1 MNTLSQSGRG
11 SSALRASVRGGIAG
25 ATRDWCGGP
34 SSPRVRGASADA
46 LLLIANPHS
55 GGGSSATKVAE
66 VETELRKRGIGYQ
79 LNLASNLENAERL
92 SREANR
98 AGSPVVVAV
107 GGDGTINRVLNG
119 FYDEDG
125 NLVSRAAFGVI
136 HTGSSPDF
144 CRSYGV
150 PTKVGPAVETL
161 LQGMTQPLRPMRIL
175 RHIQGTEPSSSV
187 YACCANI
194 GLGAEVAR
202 GANSGSRHRF
212 GDFLGTFISL
222 MRALRRTRPFTVQ
235 LDVDG
240 SHKTMDGVMNLAVG
254 RSYYVASGLKVR
266 HELDAD
272 DGRFYVLT
280 LRKFGWRKLG
290 WLLRTLYGGR
300 PITGDS
306 CLTLEYA
313 RRIEVTTPERAVEV
327 EFDGDP
333 AGWCP
338 CSIEPAAAT
347 FELICGKQP

>member
-1 MNTLSQSGRG
+1 MNTLSQSDRR
-11 SSALRASVRGGIAG
+11 SPALWASVRGDGAG
-25 ATRDWCGGP
+25 ATGDWCSGP
-34 SSPRVRGASADA
+34 SSARVRGASTDTFV
-46 LLLIANPHS
+46 LIANPHS

-66 VETELRKRGIGYQ
+66 VETELRKRGIRYQ
-79 LNLASNLENAERL
+79 LNLASDLENAERL
-92 SREANR
+92 SRAANR
-98 AGSPVVVAV
+98 AGFPVVVAV

-125 NLVSRAAFGVI
+125 NQVSGAAFGVI

-161 LQGMTQPLRPMRIL
+161 LEGVTHPLRPMRIL
-175 RHIQGTEPSSSV
+175 RHLQGAEQSSSV

-202 GANSGSRHRF
+202 GANSGSRDRF

-222 MRALRRTRPFTVQ
+222 MRALRTTRPFTVQ

-240 SHKTMDGVMNLAVG
+240 ARKIMDGVMNLAVG

-266 HELDAD
+266 HELGAD
-272 DGRFYVLT
+272 DGRFYILT
-280 LRKFGWRKLG
+280 LRKFGWRKLV

-300 PITGDS
+300 PITGDN

-313 RRIEVTTPERAVEV
+313 RRLEVTTPERAVEV

-338 CSIEPAAAT
+338 CSIQPAVAAV
-347 FELICGKQP
+347 ELICGKQR